1 MNTRIKLLSIVFLS
15 VLSSMSLQAQTDAG
29 DSDFVEAVKSY
40 FKAAPSTIGG
50 KKEQLLKILTQLNKS
65 IAPELD
71 DDNSQQYVEEYLGEQ
86 FVSDVAERLLAKG
99 LNGLVSTD
107 DLKKLT
113 EALQSPEGKDLQQKA
128 TKMNSI
134 TSAAWEDFGKMVVMQ
149 LMSGKTPEPLEQN
162 SEIPE
167 SYTTLFKQYYAKS
180 GLGSLS
186 SNMMQGLTSLLS
198 NFGAAS
204 MVEKLDKYFSSN
216 LPTLYLNSMY
226 NIMDEGNLRFAIK
239 LADMPAYKNVMEAS
253 MNMVKN
259 LPQTGMTIVHSYVDW
274 LKGKGVKVEAE

>member
-1 MNTRIKLLSIVFLS
+1 MKINFRIIIVTLLSSLSFLT
-15 VLSSMSLQAQTDAG
+15 VHAQTDDMDA
-29 DSDFVEAVKSY
+29 DFIEAVKKY
-40 FKAAPSTIGG
+40 LKAAPNSLGNQ
-50 KKEQLLKILTQLNKS
+50 KEQLLKVFTELNKS

-134 TSAAWEDFGKMVVMQ
+134 TSAAWEDFGKRVVMQ
-149 LMSGKTPEPLEQN
+149 LMLGKTPEPLEQN

-239 LADMPAYKNVMEAS
+239 LADMPAYKNVVDAS
-253 MNMVKN
+253 SNMMKN
-259 LPQTGMTIVHSYVDW
+259 LPQTGMTIMQSYLDW
-274 LKGKGVKVEAE
+274 LRDKGVKAATE